1 MPPEKGRGKGHGKG
15 LRTGMNTSVS
25 EQSHPVDQ
33 ARRALGKAALHLLSE
48 MPYAELDLEKI
59 ITAAEVESDLAR
71 RLFQD
76 KLEVVETGLANFDT
90 DLAEILAGDIA
101 EDHISTVR
109 EKIFEGLI
117 QRFEAYRPHKAAIRA
132 LNAASVSNPKIALI
146 MVNRLNHA
154 MAQLLEVT
162 GGGGVGL
169 IGKMRAKGLTGV
181 CLTVLKDWLRD
192 ETPDLSETTRLLDQR
207 LKQAE
212 SLATSFGLIPAQSQ
226 EQPTQETENDSQF

>member
-1 MPPEKGRGKGHGKG
+1 
-15 LRTGMNTSVS
+15 MNTSAS
-25 EQSHPVDQ
+25 EQSHPVYH
-33 ARRALGKAALHLLSE
+33 ARRALGHAALHLLSE

-59 ITAAEVESDLAR
+59 ITAAEVETELAR
-71 RLFQD
+71 RLYQD
-76 KLEVVETGLANFDT
+76 KLEVVETGLANLDT
-90 DLAEILAGDIA
+90 DLAEMLASDIA
-101 EDHISTVR
+101 EDHISSVR

-162 GGGGVGL
+162 GGGATGL
-169 IGKMRAKGLTGV
+169 TGKMRAKGLTGV

-192 ETPDLSETTRLLDQR
+192 ETPDMSETTRLLDQR

-226 EQPTQETENDSQF
+226 SQHNEETDNDSQL

>member
-1 MPPEKGRGKGHGKG
+1 
-15 LRTGMNTSVS
+15 MNTSAS
-25 EQSHPVDQ
+25 EQSHPVDH
-33 ARRALGKAALHLLSE
+33 ARRALGHAALHLLSE

-59 ITAAEVESDLAR
+59 IAAAEVETELAR
-71 RLFQD
+71 RLYQD
-76 KLEVVETGLANFDT
+76 KLEVVETGLANLDT
-90 DLAEILAGDIA
+90 DLAEMLASDIA
-101 EDHISTVR
+101 EDHISSVR

-117 QRFEAYRPHKAAIRA
+117 QRFEAYRPHKAAIQA

-162 GGGGVGL
+162 GGGATGL
-169 IGKMRAKGLTGV
+169 TGKMRAKGLTGV

-192 ETPDLSETTRLLDQR
+192 ETPDMSETTRLLDQR

-226 EQPTQETENDSQF
+226 SQHNEETDNDSQL

>member
-1 MPPEKGRGKGHGKG
+1 
-15 LRTGMNTSVS
+15 MNTSAS

-33 ARRALGKAALHLLSE
+33 ARRALGQAALHLLSE
-48 MPYAELDLEKI
+48 MPFAELDLDQI
-59 ITAAEVESDLAR
+59 IAATEVEADLAK
-71 RLFQD
+71 RLYQD
-76 KLEVVETGLANFDT
+76 KLEVVETGLANFDS
-90 DLAEILAGDIA
+90 DLAETLALDIA

-117 QRFEAYRPHKAAIRA
+117 QRFEAYRSHKAAIRA
-132 LNAASVSNPKIALI
+132 LNAASVSNPKVALI

-169 IGKMRAKGLTGV
+169 IGRMRAKGLTGV
-181 CLTVLKDWLRD
+181 CLAVLKDWLRD
-192 ETPDLSETTRLLDQR
+192 DTPDMSETTRLLDQR

-212 SLATSFGLIPAQSQ
+212 SLATSFGIIPAQNP
-226 EQPTQETENDSQF
+226 EQDDPEQDNPEAEHDSQF